1 MFFHNTLRK
10 YTLALLETFGNLKVE
25 YTVNTNSEVQTLY
38 KKIPIKYSNR
48 EKINLLDEIDEK
60 NLLSGNYNFLPRSK
74 LSLTDLVRNIERQS
88 MKYIKLGTNNFGEFI
103 FNAVSYDFNYEIVIM
118 CRGMNEASMIT
129 EQITTK
135 FNPTYNLLINEI
147 PNQDVPTTVPI
158 QLLAIELEPQEYD
171 ELSTDIINVHVSIS
185 LKGNFYSPL
194 DKQDKIKHLK
204 MFLNLWYT
212 SEKNDFNRAVQFDY
226 DVVRDLPRDLV
237 IHDLTVDGE
246 FAKIIPQ
253 ITSLESKDSVSVN
266 TKLKI
271 TCIYNDYDN
280 KLDELSFSWNST
292 GSTTIENHGYYIY
305 LSGQSSEVIEVQC
318 IITDIHNNTSNL
330 MTKQITIV

>member
-25 YTVNTNSEVQTLY
+25 YTVNTNNNIETLY

-48 EKINLLDEIDEK
+48 EKINLLDEVDEQ

-74 LSLTDLVRNIERQS
+74 LTLTDLVRNIERQTI
-88 MKYIKLGTNNFGEFI
+88 KFVKLGTNNFGEFL

-118 CRGMNEASMIT
+118 CRGMNEASMIA
-129 EQITTK
+129 EQVTTK

-158 QLLAIELEPQEYD
+158 QLLAIEIEPQDYD
-171 ELSTDIINVHVSIS
+171 ELSTDIINIHVSIS
-185 LKGNFYSPL
+185 LKGNFYNPL

-212 SEKNDFNRAVQFDY
+212 SEQNDFNRAVQFDY
-226 DVVRDLPRDLV
+226 DVVQELPTDLK
-237 IHDLTVDGE
+237 IHDLTKDGE
-246 FAKIIPQ
+246 FGKIVPVIESLSSLDS
-253 ITSLESKDSVSVN
+253 ITVHD
-266 TKLKI
+266 KLKI
-271 TCIYNDYDN
+271 TCIFNDYDN
-280 KLDELSFSWNST
+280 KLDELTFSWSCT
-292 GSTTIENHGYYIY
+292 GSTTIEDNGYYIY
-305 LSGQSSEVIEVQC
+305 LTGDASEIVEVQC
-318 IITDIHNNTSNL
+318 MITDIHNNTSNL
-330 MTKQITIV
+330 MTKQITII